1 MEEVP
6 NIISNKD
13 LLLIRDVLIKEN
25 LFCKK
30 INLFNDIAIDN
41 DIKNYLD
48 KVYKRHKDNIINILK
63 LLY

>member
-30 INLFNDIAIDN
+30 INLFNDIVIDN
-41 DIKNYLD
+41 DIKDYLD
-48 KVYKRHKDNIINILK
+48 KVYKRHKANIINILK